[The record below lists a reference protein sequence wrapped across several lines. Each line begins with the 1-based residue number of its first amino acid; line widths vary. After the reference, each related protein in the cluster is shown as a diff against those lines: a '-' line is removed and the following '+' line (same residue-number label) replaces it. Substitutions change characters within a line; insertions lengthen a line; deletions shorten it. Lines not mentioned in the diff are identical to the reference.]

1 MEENPNLGLCVFA
14 SFGFM
19 ASLEVAEWSGIGD
32 GLNHNQL
39 TCWSRV

>member
-1 MEENPNLGLCVFA
+1 MEENPNLGLCVFP